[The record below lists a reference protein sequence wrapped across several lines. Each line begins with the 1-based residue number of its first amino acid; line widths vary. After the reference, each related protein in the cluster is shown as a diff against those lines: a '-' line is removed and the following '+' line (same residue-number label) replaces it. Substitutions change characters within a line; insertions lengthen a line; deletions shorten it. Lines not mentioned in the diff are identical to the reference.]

1 MSLLSTLP
9 PPFKLWLK
17 ARLLAARRAAVRL
30 LLSYDDRHLRRA
42 LHELGIRPGDSVMLH
57 SAFSRDHG
65 FLGSVEAL
73 TNVFIDA
80 VGPDGHLLMVSLP
93 YRSSSL
99 QYLANLKQFDVRK
112 TPSMMGLVSEF
123 FRRRPDVRRSLHPTH
138 PVLVHGPRA
147 GWFVE
152 AHPACR
158 HPCGPDSP
166 FDRLAAVDGKVVFFN
181 VPFATYTF
189 FHHLE
194 HLVAPRLPFPL
205 YTDEPFEVPV
215 IDEEGRARTVTTH
228 VFSAE
233 AIRRRRFPVL
243 EDALRKRGLIR
254 AQRVGATRIQLVNV
268 RDTIACVLEMAERGE
283 FFYDLSDLP
292 APAPGTGTA

>member
-1 MSLLSTLP
+1 MSFLSALP
-9 PPFKLWLK
+9 QPFKLWLK
-17 ARLLAARRAAVRL
+17 ARLLAARRTVVRL
-30 LLSYDDRHLRRA
+30 LLSYDDRGLRRV
-42 LHELGIRPGDSVMLH
+42 LQDLGIRPGDSVMLH

-65 FLGSVEAL
+65 FRGSAETL
-73 TNVFIDA
+73 TNVFLDA
-80 VGPDGHLLMVSLP
+80 LGPDGHLLMVSLP

-99 QYLANLKQFDVRK
+99 QYLQNLKQFDVRR

-123 FRRRPDVRRSLHPTH
+123 FRRRPGVRRSLHPTH

-147 GWFVE
+147 AWFVE
-152 AHPACR
+152 AHPTCR

-166 FDRLAAVDGKVVFFN
+166 FDRLAAVDGKAVFFN

-189 FHHLE
+189 FHYLE

-205 YTDEPFEVPV
+205 YTGEPFDVPV
-215 IDEEGRARTVTTH
+215 VDEEGRPRTVTTH
-228 VFSAE
+228 VFAAE

-243 EDALRKRGLIR
+243 EDALRRRGHIR
-254 AQRVGATRIQLVNV
+254 ERRIGATRIQSVNV
-268 RDTIACVLEMAERGE
+268 RDTIDCVLEMAARGE

-292 APAPGTGTA
+292 ARQEVDRAA